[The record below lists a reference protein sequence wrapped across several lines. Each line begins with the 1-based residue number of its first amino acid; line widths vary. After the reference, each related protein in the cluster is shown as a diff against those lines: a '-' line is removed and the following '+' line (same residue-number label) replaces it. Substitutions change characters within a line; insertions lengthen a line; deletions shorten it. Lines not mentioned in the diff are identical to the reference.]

1 MKLNIHIKYIMK
13 WSFVIS
19 AILLLS
25 PRQSAAQIC
34 QNSTDTVYGLTAV
47 ASASPAIAMGQI
59 VGINLNNAG
68 VVAIGSPS
76 ASANSANA
84 IGFSQ
89 VNGRFYYF
97 NQVGSGTIEFISYDP
112 LTGTK
117 HILSNPP
124 LLPTNQ
130 RLRAGT
136 VNKDGTGYYMIYPA
150 ASTAQGYPKT
160 GPALYFYNIPLNTWT
175 LITQDFK
182 NSSGTNVA
190 NIITLNSGDMAFDGS
205 DNLWLLCSNTSNHAL
220 YKIDAP
226 VPTSAVAS
234 VLVDTIIAQRAN
246 PVAGVSFT
254 GICFNYPGD
263 LYLTT
268 GSGAGAG
275 NNKLYKLATITSP
288 FTLVGT
294 VPNSYGDDLTSC
306 VFPVGVLSV
315 NWLNYQATLF
325 GNRVQH
331 KWAVNNDPGQQFTY
345 TIQYSDDALHWKDLS
360 AEVIP
365 ASQQQSVQRFTAISG
380 FPEGESVYFRIRA
393 VDVNGNQ
400 KLSPVRRLS
409 HSPPVSTISLFPNP
423 ARSTVIIRQE
433 ANTGQGFFRL
443 MTVSGTTVL
452 QGAFQSAGTEIDIST
467 LAPGVYLV
475 LVTDKYGHISTPAK
489 LVKSP

>member
-1 MKLNIHIKYIMK
+1 MK
-13 WSFVIS
+13 WVLIIS
-19 AILLLS
+19 VILLL
-25 PRQSAAQIC
+25 PPEKSAAQIC
-34 QNSTDTVYGLTAV
+34 NNSTDSVYGLTAV
-47 ASASPAIAMGQI
+47 ATASPAIAMGQI

-68 VVAIGSPS
+68 TVAIGSPS
-76 ASANSANA
+76 AAANAANA

-112 LTGTK
+112 QAGTK
-117 HILSNPP
+117 HILANPP

-130 RLRAGT
+130 RIRAGT

-175 LITQDFK
+175 LITQDLK
-182 NSSGTNVA
+182 NSSGTNIA

-226 VPTSAVAS
+226 VPTTAVAS

-254 GICFNYPGD
+254 GICFNFPGD
-263 LYLTT
+263 MYLTT
-268 GSGAGAG
+268 GSGVGAG
-275 NNKLYKLATITSP
+275 NNKLYRLATITSP

-315 NWLNYQATLF
+315 NWLNYQATIN

-331 KWAVNNDPGQQFTY
+331 KWSVNKDPGKLYNY
-345 TIQYSDDALHWKDLS
+345 TIQYSVDARYWNDLS
-360 AEVIP
+360 AELFPVDR
-365 ASQQQSVQRFTAISG
+365 QQTADYFTAISG
-380 FPEGESVYFRIRA
+380 FPDAEWVYFRIRA
-393 VDVNGNQ
+393 VDVNGDQ
-400 KLSPVRRLS
+400 KMSPVRRLA
-409 HSPPVSTISLFPNP
+409 HSVPVSRVSLFPNP
-423 ARSTVIIRQE
+423 ATSTVVIRQVGS
-433 ANTGQGFFRL
+433 TGQGFFRL
-443 MTVSGTTVL
+443 MTVSGKTVL
-452 QGAFQSAGTEIDIST
+452 EGVFQSSGTEINIST

-475 LVTDKYGHISTPAK
+475 MVTDQYGHVAPPAK

>member
-1 MKLNIHIKYIMK
+1 MK
-13 WSFVIS
+13 WVFVIS

-25 PRQSAAQIC
+25 PRHAAAQLC
-34 QNSTDTVYGLTAV
+34 RNSTDTVYGLTAV

-182 NSSGTNVA
+182 NSSGTNIA

-226 VPTSAVAS
+226 LPTTAVAS
-234 VLVDTIIAQRAN
+234 VLADTIIAQRAN

-263 LYLTT
+263 MYLTT

-275 NNKLYKLATITSP
+275 NNKLYKLATISSP
-288 FTLVGT
+288 FALVGT

-306 VFPVGVLSV
+306 VFPVGVLSI
-315 NWLNYQATLF
+315 NWLNYQVSVC
-325 GNRVQH
+325 GKQVKHRWSV
-331 KWAVNNDPGQQFTY
+331 KNDPGKEY
-345 TIQYSDDALHWKDLS
+345 SYSIQYSVDARNWNYLP
-360 AEVIP
+360 AEWLP
-365 ASQQQSVQRFTAISG
+365 MDQQQSADQFTAISG
-380 FPEGESVYFRIRA
+380 FPEAEWVYFRIRA
-393 VDVNGNQ
+393 INVDG
-400 KLSPVRRLS
+400 KETISPIRRLS
-409 HSPPVSTISLFPNP
+409 HSAQAGPVTLFPNP
-423 ARSTVIIRQE
+423 ATSTFFIRQDGINGE
-433 ANTGQGFFRL
+433 GFFRL
-443 MTVSGTTVL
+443 TTISGNTVL
-452 QGAFQSAGTEIDIST
+452 EGVLHHSGTEIDISR
-467 LAPGVYLV
+467 LPPGIYLV
-475 LVTDKYGHISTPAK
+475 TAIDPNGHSTIPAK